1 MRKTDSGGGSR
12 CYLVGAGERTEEQI
26 TPMPGD
32 LVIAADGG
40 KAWLAELGIVPDLL
54 VGDFDS
60 LGETPVGPAVVRLPV
75 EKDDTDMMAAARL
88 GIERG
93 YRRFHIYGGAG
104 GRFDHTLAN
113 LQILTWLA
121 RRGCENILYGPG
133 WAASAVSGG
142 TLRLEARACGMVSV
156 FCQGDAARGV
166 TLEGLKYPLAGAAL
180 TCDFP
185 LGVSNEFIGAPVRV
199 TVEEG
204 TLLVV
209 WER

>member
-1 MRKTDSGGGSR
+1 MRNTDSGDGPR
-12 CYLVGAGERTEEQI
+12 CYLVGAGERTQDRP
-26 TPMPGD
+26 TPGPGD

-40 KAWLAELGIVPDLL
+40 GAWLTALGLAPDLW

-60 LGETPVGPAVVRLPV
+60 LGEIPAGPAVVRLPV

-93 YRRFHIYGGAG
+93 CRHFDIYGGTG

-121 RRGCENILYGPG
+121 RRGCGNTLYGQG

-142 TLRLEARACGMVSV
+142 ELRLEGRAGGVVSV

-166 TLEGLKYPLAGAAL
+166 TLEGLKYPLTGADL
-180 TCDFP
+180 TCEFP
-185 LGVSNEFIGAPVRV
+185 LGVSNSFLGVSARV
-199 TVEEG
+199 AVEEG